1 MNQFFSDVKDQTELQ
16 SQSILRKMAL
26 IPIVRSKKIKEEKK
40 EEHKRFNVVRHT
52 MCIPTSTATL
62 GVVCIQ
68 V

>member
-1 MNQFFSDVKDQTELQ
+1 MENLAHVFIVPQFWVNAF
-16 SQSILRKMAL
+16 
-26 IPIVRSKKIKEEKK
+26 VRSKKIKEEKK
-40 EEHKRFNVVRHT
+40 EELKRFNVVRHT